1 MHTNGHS
8 AATPA
13 PTSPPRRLWLG
24 ALILILVLMLPIS
37 LIVFV
42 FPFFQQ
48 EPFESLN
55 ELQPESIR
63 SLQVRLLIRAEIDA
77 SLEGQ
82 SDIGPYFADSTDF
95 AALLEPLRVA
105 KEVTAFPDAQGPIL
119 GEYRILTQENRRGTI
134 RLYWVRDPGA
144 KADSP
149 ARLRFKIG
157 MKKYEGGTAIAV
169 IRAAEVAA
177 ARGRDTRQ

>member
-1 MHTNGHS
+1 MSRNGLS
-8 AATPA
+8 ASASAPA
-13 PTSPPRRLWLG
+13 PRRLRLG
-24 ALILILVLMLPIS
+24 AFILILVLMLPIS

-48 EPFESLN
+48 EPFESLT

-63 SLQVRLLIRAEIDA
+63 SLQVRLLIRGEIDP
-77 SLEGQ
+77 SLDKQ
-82 SDIGPYFADSTDF
+82 PDIGPYFADPEDF
-95 AALLEPLRVA
+95 AALLAPLRTA
-105 KEVTAFPDAQGPIL
+105 EEVTAFPDAQGPIL

-144 KADSP
+144 KAETP

-157 MKKYEGGTAIAV
+157 MKKYEGGTAMAV
-169 IRAAEVAA
+169 IAAAEAA
-177 ARGRDTRQ
+177 EARGRSER

>member
-1 MHTNGHS
+1 MHTNGQP
-8 AATPA
+8 AAAPIPA
-13 PTSPPRRLWLG
+13 SPPRRIWLG

-48 EPFESLN
+48 EPFDSLT

-63 SLQVRLLIRAEIDA
+63 SLQVRLLIRAEIDP
-77 SLEGQ
+77 SLAGQ
-82 SDIGPYFADSTDF
+82 SDIGPYFADPADF
-95 AALLEPLRVA
+95 AALLAPLRSA

-119 GEYRILTQENRRGTI
+119 GEYRVLTQENRRGTI

-144 KADSP
+144 KSETP

-157 MKKYEGGTAIAV
+157 MKKYEGGTAMAV
-169 IRAAEVAA
+169 VHAVADAA
-177 ARGRDTRQ
+177 ARGRNDR